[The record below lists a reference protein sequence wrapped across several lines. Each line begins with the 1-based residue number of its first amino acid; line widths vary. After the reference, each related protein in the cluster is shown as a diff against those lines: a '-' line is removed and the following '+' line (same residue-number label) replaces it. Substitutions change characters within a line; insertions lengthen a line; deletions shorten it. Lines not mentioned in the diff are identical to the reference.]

1 MEQKLLAATPRQMA
15 MILDSVALK
24 GLTPAERKKVV
35 AQLARLLLEASDTVD
50 EGDNDEDL

>member
-1 MEQKLLAATPRQMA
+1 MQQEPLIAAPRQMV

-24 GLTPAERKKVV
+24 GLSPAQRKQVV
-35 AQLARLLLEASDTVD
+35 AQLARLLLEASDTAD